1 MRKCF
6 VELNRD
12 TCHFMPFLPHRKVI
26 MQLNMR
32 SFESS
37 ANRDNS
43 NYSELI
49 LMRRAAKFEFKMF
62 WEDVSITI
70 KMYT

>member
-32 SFESS
+32 SFESF
-37 ANRDNS
+37 ARRDKT
-43 NYSELI
+43 NYSELALI
-49 LMRRAAKFEFKMF
+49 SNMADKEMCY
-62 WEDVSITI
+62 SG
-70 KMYT
+70 